1 MRKVLLLGLM
11 LFIASA
17 VAFAQNRVITGT
29 VTSVEDNMGVPGATV
44 LVKGTTIGTA
54 TDLDGKYSISVPAG
68 SNVLVFTF
76 VGLTTREVTIGNQ
89 TTINVALQPDVQAL
103 SEFVVTSY
111 GDQSKREITGA
122 ISSVKGEVFQ
132 DLPMQ
137 SFDRAMQGRIAGVQ
151 VTSTSGQ
158 PGGAL
163 NVRIRGVGSVNAGN
177 DPLYIIDGVQVPAG
191 GLSGQGSQNALASIN
206 PNDIQ
211 SIEVLKDAAAGAIY
225 GAQAANGVVIITTR
239 RGTKGS
245 TKVRLSAQTGVVKPL
260 GLYEVM
266 NSQQL
271 AGLKRDAFVNSGRPA
286 INAANVYGNPEDPNL
301 PNNSWVDAT
310 FGDDRLSVYDI
321 SLSGGDD
328 KTTFFLSGSYTD
340 QGSQVIKS
348 DYERATTRLNLTHRP
363 NKKLTVNTTLSLAY
377 QKSNG
382 AIDRG
387 NFVNSPFQAG
397 FTARPNV
404 PIYNEDGTFRDYPS
418 DHLFGYNI
426 VQGAA
431 QELRLAN
438 TVQTVSNIQLNY
450 QFTPWLSFTSF
461 AGLDFADNRD
471 ENNRPSTIAAF
482 RAAGGNST
490 NTDRRN
496 VNFNTN
502 HNFNFNKKF
511 ADKHTVSGILGY
523 EYKTESR
530 ELTFAQGQ
538 GFANPILRYL
548 NNAATP
554 LAVGS
559 SFTQFKRLGVFGQAK
574 YDYNDTYTADF
585 TLRRDGHSRFG
596 SDVRF
601 GTFGAVSVGWR
612 LSSMQFLQNAT
623 WLDNLRLRASYG
635 VTGNSEIPNFAS
647 QTLVA
652 SAGQYGGSPSL
663 ALNQL
668 GNNLLTWEEAETFNI
683 GVDATMFNGRIITTV
698 DFWRKNSSNLLF
710 NTPLPIDS
718 GFGSITQNTGEL
730 RNQGIDFDIQTVNI
744 TAGKFQWST
753 AFNVTVLENEVISL
767 FGGEERIGNTIVVG
781 QPLFPIYTTPYAGV
795 NPANGRPMYLNENNE
810 YTYTIRDAD
819 VRYQGSA
826 LPTSY
831 GGLSNTFTY
840 GGLSLEV
847 FFQGQFGNK
856 AFNSDLFNLA
866 STGSGPNNQLVNQ
879 LNYWKQPGDV
889 VSNPMPWE
897 SGARPG
903 GSSYTATSTRQL
915 SDGSYIRLKQVTL
928 SYAIPPVVSQR
939 IGVAQ
944 ANVFVQGLNMA
955 TFTKYNG
962 IDPEVN
968 SIGNT
973 FAAFPNSQQITAGVS
988 LSF

>member
-44 LVKGTTIGTA
+44 LVKGTTIGAA
-54 TDLDGKYSISVPAG
+54 TDLDGKYSISVPPG
-68 SNVLVFTF
+68 NNVLVFTF
-76 VGLTTREVTIGNQ
+76 VGLTTREVSIGNQ

-103 SEFVVTSY
+103 TEFVVTSY

-122 ISSVKGEVFQ
+122 ISSVKGDVFQ

-245 TKVRLSAQTGVVKPL
+245 TKVRLSAQTGVVRPL
-260 GLYEVM
+260 GLYDVM
-266 NSQQL
+266 NAQQL

-286 INAANVYGNPEDPNL
+286 INAANVYGNPDDPNL

-328 KTTFFLSGSYTD
+328 RTTFFLSGSYTD

-363 NKKLTVNTTLSLAY
+363 NKKFTVNTSLSLAY
-377 QKSNG
+377 QKTNG

-397 FTARPNV
+397 FTARPGV

-426 VQGAA
+426 VQGAS

-438 TVQTVSNIQLNY
+438 TVQTVSNLQLNY

-471 ENNRPSTIAAF
+471 ENNRPSTIAVF

-511 ADKHTVSGILGY
+511 ADKHAVSGILGY

-554 LAVGS
+554 LSVGS

-574 YDYNDTYTADF
+574 YDYDDTYTVDF

-601 GTFGAVSVGWR
+601 GTFGAVSAGWR

-635 VTGNSEIPNFAS
+635 ITGNSEIPNFAS
-647 QTLVA
+647 QTLVG

-663 ALNQL
+663 VLNQL

-683 GVDATMFNGRIITTV
+683 GVDATMFNGRIITTI

-744 TAGKFQWST
+744 SSGKFQWST

-795 NPANGRPMYLNENNE
+795 NPANGRPMYLDAANE

-819 VRYQGSA
+819 VRYFGSA

-831 GGLSNTFTY
+831 GGLANTFTY
-840 GGLSLEV
+840 GGLSLEI
-847 FFQGQFGNK
+847 FFQGQFGNM
-856 AFNSDLFNLA
+856 AFNSDLINLA
-866 STGSGPNNQLVNQ
+866 STGSGPHNQLVNQ
-879 LNYWKQPGDV
+879 LNYWKQPGDI

-903 GSSYTATSTRQL
+903 GSSYTATSSRHL

-928 SYAIPPVVSQR
+928 SYAIPPLVSQR

-955 TFTKYNG
+955 TFTRYNG